1 MTNSG
6 NSENSNKT
14 VIVGMS
20 GGVDSSVTAAV
31 LKEQGY
37 RVVGLFMKNWE
48 EEDENGVCQA
58 SKDYED
64 VIKVCEKLD
73 IPYYSV
79 EFVKEYRDN
88 VFKHFL
94 EEYEAGHTPN
104 PDILCNREIKFKV
117 FFDKAMELGAD
128 YLATGHYCQRMDD
141 GSGDNSRSYLVKGN
155 DPQKD
160 QTYFLYTMKEAILK
174 KVLFPIGHI
183 EKKEVRAIA
192 EKYNLATKAK
202 KDSTGIC
209 FIGER
214 NFKNF
219 LSQYIQL
226 KPGDF
231 ENLSGEVVGRHDGA
245 AYYTIGQRKG
255 LGLGGQGEPWFVVD
269 KDIERNVVIVE
280 RGEKHPAL
288 FCDELWANELSFV
301 QEDFEKEYHLPLKLK
316 AKIRYRQPDQDCTLV
331 SLKEGGAH
339 VVFDQPQKAVTI
351 RQSIVFYLDREFEQ
365 GDHTHTERICLGGGM
380 IAKRGETYY
389 EGQRELPSS
398 HDSGVSNPTS
408 SEGH

>member
-1 MTNSG
+1 M
-6 NSENSNKT
+6 EKT
-14 VIVGMS
+14 PKIVIVGMS
-20 GGVDSSVTAAV
+20 GGVDSSVCAAV
-31 LKEQGY
+31 LKEQGHN
-37 RVVGLFMKNWE
+37 VIGLFMKNWE
-48 EEDENGVCQA
+48 ELNENGVCQA

-64 VIKVCEKLD
+64 VIKVCESLD

-94 EEYEAGHTPN
+94 EEYQAGYTPN

-128 YLATGHYCQRMDD
+128 YLATGHYCQQLV
-141 GSGDNSRSYLVKGN
+141 SHNRSYLVKGN
-155 DPQKD
+155 DPNKD
-160 QTYFLYTMKEAILK
+160 QTYFLYTMKEDILN
-174 KVLFPIGHI
+174 KVLFPIGHL
-183 EKKEVRAIA
+183 EKSEVRAIA

-226 KPGDF
+226 KPGNF
-231 ENLSGEVVGRHDGA
+231 ENLAGEIVGEHDGA

-269 KDIERNVVIVE
+269 KDVERNVVVVE

-288 FCDELWANELSFV
+288 YSDELWANELSFV
-301 QEDFEKEYHLPLKLK
+301 AKDFLDNHHLPLKLK
-316 AKIRYRQPDQDCTLV
+316 AKIRYRQPDQDCTLMSIDDGV
-331 SLKEGGAH
+331 AH
-339 VVFDQPQKAVTI
+339 VVFDRPQKSVTI
-351 RQSIVFYLDREFEQ
+351 RQSIVFYLDQEVGPHNQVMRV
-365 GDHTHTERICLGGGM
+365 CLGGGM
-380 IAKRGETYY
+380 IAKRGATYF
-389 EGQRELPSS
+389 EQEKELPEN
-398 HDSGVSNPTS
+398 HDNGVSGSTS
-408 SEGH
+408 SEDR